1 MVALVGTIVG
11 LTAHVIESAKETET
25 SGDGITFVKGS
36 DQPTATGTVSSY
48 DSLSE
53 SYAFLP
59 EDLDDIDTAYLLS
72 DDESEE
78 FSYTITGWSRNESHL
93 VYYTSRGDTI
103 TVDTVGNLVT
113 HDDAGNVLLE
123 RREGEGN
130 GRRLLRRARN
140 VTIFPMKTSRMPRD
154 IQATA
159 SFQVITKSNALFY
172 FSPPFMNAFVC
183 VCGALHFGS
192 DTFFGCNRCGS
203 HNFRLPAIVFDVYK

>member
-11 LTAHVIESAKETET
+11 LTGDVIESAKTE
-25 SGDGITFVKGS
+25 SEGDGITFVKGS

-72 DDESEE
+72 DNESEE
-78 FSYTITGWSRNESHL
+78 FSYTITGWSRNE
-93 VYYTSRGDTI
+93 VTSFITLPGGDTI

-130 GRRLLRRARN
+130 GR
-140 VTIFPMKTSRMPRD
+140 
-154 IQATA
+154 
-159 SFQVITKSNALFY
+159 
-172 FSPPFMNAFVC
+172 
-183 VCGALHFGS
+183 
-192 DTFFGCNRCGS
+192 GC
-203 HNFRLPAIVFDVYK
+203 